1 MWIFSDFQ
9 VGFRSSRSITD
20 LLRVVSD
27 RITRA
32 FNGPG
37 ATWAEALDKSHAF
50 DRVWLASLFYILKFY
65 GITSQI
71 FRLISSFFSNRQ
83 LQVVLDGKSSQEY
96 PDNAVHEFLK
106 ASFLALHFSHYP
118 LMTFLMM
125 LYVTLVSMLMIFLSI
140 LSVIRHP
147 VCDNN

>member
-37 ATWAEALDKSHAF
+37 AT
-50 DRVWLASLFYILKFY
+50 
-65 GITSQI
+65 
-71 FRLISSFFSNRQ
+71 
-83 LQVVLDGKSSQEY
+83 
-96 PDNAVHEFLK
+96 
-106 ASFLALHFSHYP
+106 
-118 LMTFLMM
+118 
-125 LYVTLVSMLMIFLSI
+125 
-140 LSVIRHP
+140 
-147 VCDNN
+147 